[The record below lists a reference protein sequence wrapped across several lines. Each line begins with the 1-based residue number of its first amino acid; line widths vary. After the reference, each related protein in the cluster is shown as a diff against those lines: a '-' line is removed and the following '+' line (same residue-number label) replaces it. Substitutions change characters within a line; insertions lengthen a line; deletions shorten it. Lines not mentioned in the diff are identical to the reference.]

1 MTIRRKV
8 QTKLNEF
15 KELIERYTKME
26 DENTRLKKQI
36 MELQHHLQ
44 RSQLMLRESK
54 RNEVALKQ
62 RTALLE
68 SELKRVNRK
77 VQDLF

>member
-62 RTALLE
+62 KTALLE